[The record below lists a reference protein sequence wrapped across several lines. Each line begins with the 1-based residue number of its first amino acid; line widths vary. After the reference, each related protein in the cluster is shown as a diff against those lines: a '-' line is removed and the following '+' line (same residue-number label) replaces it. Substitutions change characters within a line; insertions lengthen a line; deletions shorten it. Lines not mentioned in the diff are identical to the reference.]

1 MQRSLTI
8 ILTCG
13 LLQACAMKGDINRLE
28 TELREYHHQVSTAD
42 EARAATLARLAD
54 QATLSQAETQRL
66 LDSVTT
72 EIRQLTTTLGG
83 LRGELTDLQRDLMV
97 VRELAGQS
105 QTQLRELSAAIQ
117 LITLSGALSGPA
129 VTADS
134 GGTSGVS
141 AEQLYRS
148 AVEQLS
154 RGRPATARSVF
165 HQLVQDYPD
174 HSRVPGALYGIG
186 DSFLPESPDSA
197 LVYMNQVVDDY
208 PRSSHGG
215 QALYRIGLEAEHR
228 GESER
233 AVAVFVRVA
242 REYDESEVAQL
253 ACQKLDRER
262 RARIRACR

>member
-1 MQRSLTI
+1 
-8 ILTCG
+8 
-13 LLQACAMKGDINRLE
+13 MKGDINRLE
-28 TELREYHHQVSTAD
+28 TELREYHQQVSTAD

-54 QATLSQAETQRL
+54 QAARSQEETQRL

-72 EIRQLTTTLGG
+72 EVRQLTATLGG
-83 LRGELTDLQRDLMV
+83 FRGELTGLQRDLMV

-105 QTQLRELSAAIQ
+105 QTQLRQLSAAIQ

-129 VTADS
+129 ATADS

-174 HSRVPGALYGIG
+174 HSRVPAALYGIG

-197 LVYMNQVVDDY
+197 LVYMNRVVDDH
-208 PRSSHGG
+208 PRSSYAG
-215 QALYRIGLEAEHR
+215 QALYRIGLEAER
-228 GESER
+228 NGELDR
-233 AVAVFVRVA
+233 AVRAFERVA
-242 REYDESEVAQL
+242 REYDDSEAAPL

-262 RARIRACR
+262 RSRIRACR

>member
-1 MQRSLTI
+1 MQRSLSI
-8 ILTCG
+8 ILACG

-28 TELREYHHQVSTAD
+28 TELREYHQQISTSD
-42 EARAATLARLAD
+42 SARAATLARLAD
-54 QATLSQAETQRL
+54 QAAYSQAETQRL
-66 LDSVTT
+66 LDSVTM

-105 QTQLRELSAAIQ
+105 QTRLRELSAAIE
-117 LITLSGALSGPA
+117 LITLSGVASA
-129 VTADS
+129 SDVQADPGES
-134 GGTSGVS
+134 SAVS

-165 HQLVQDYPD
+165 YQLVQDYPD
-174 HSRVPGALYGIG
+174 HSRVPAALYGIG
-186 DSFLPESPDSA
+186 ESFLPESPDSA
-197 LVYMNQVVDDY
+197 MVYMNQVVDDY
-208 PRSSHGG
+208 PRSSHAG

-242 REYDESEVAQL
+242 QEYDESEVAQL

-262 RARIRACR
+262 RSRIRACR

>member
-8 ILTCG
+8 ILACG
-13 LLQACAMKGDINRLE
+13 LLQGCAMKGDINRLE
-28 TELREYHHQVSTAD
+28 AELREYHQQVSTAD
-42 EARAATLARLAD
+42 QARAATLARLAD
-54 QATLSQAETQRL
+54 QAAHSQAETQRL

-105 QTQLRELSAAIQ
+105 QTQLRELSAAVE
-117 LITLSGALSGPA
+117 LIMLSGVVSAGGVPA
-129 VTADS
+129 DPGESSA
-134 GGTSGVS
+134 VS

-174 HSRVPGALYGIG
+174 HSRVPAALYGPG
-186 DSFLPESPDSA
+186 ESFLPESPDSA
-197 LVYMNQVVDDY
+197 IVYLSQVVDDY
-208 PRSSHGG
+208 PRSSHAG

-242 REYDESEVAQL
+242 QEYDESEVAQL

-262 RARIRACR
+262 RARIRSCR